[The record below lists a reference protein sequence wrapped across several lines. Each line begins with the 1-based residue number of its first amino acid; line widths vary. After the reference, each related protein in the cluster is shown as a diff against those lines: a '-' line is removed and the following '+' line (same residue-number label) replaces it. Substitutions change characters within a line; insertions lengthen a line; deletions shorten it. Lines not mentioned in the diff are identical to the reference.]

1 MGMRK
6 IYETKL
12 EGQRKRKAISRKDAL
27 MIAYINKKYP
37 LVHKEAELYYA
48 KVNHMYP
55 GKLDLR
61 KTHNFKTLISSPL
74 TEIKDNML
82 LNVILAPPETTVEVQ
97 SLEES
102 PETLAPSETT
112 VEVQSLEESP
122 ETLAPSE
129 MTVEVQSLEESP
141 ETLAPSE
148 MTVEVQ
154 SLEESSLP
162 PELETLDGIFKEQIP
177 DDVIQ
182 GILNDLRSYPL
193 IDEIMQG
200 IEDGDDD
207 IDKVIQEI
215 EDDNRLEEELSTLF

>member
-37 LVHKEAELYYA
+37 LVHKEAELYYT

-97 SLEES
+97 
-102 PETLAPSETT
+102 T
-112 VEVQSLEESP
+112 LEESP

-148 MTVEVQ
+148 TTVEVQ

-207 IDKVIQEI
+207 IDNVIQEI